1 MNATT
6 LKTLYEAQLAEDIEP
21 PVPAHVDERAI
32 RWMRHLS
39 RRMPA
44 GELKEPNP
52 SRVWI
57 WSDLHLGHAESI
69 MYFGRPFTSPEEMDD
84 ALFRSWQHTVAP
96 GDTIICLGD
105 VAIGGLSDNRLK
117 RLRSAPGRKI
127 LVVGNHDINPA
138 GLVDGDGFDEIRM
151 TLYAAGE
158 PTLLLTHMPL
168 RNVPDGCVN
177 VHGHLHDRQPPSRT
191 QHINVSVEQLAYRP
205 RPWVTICRLA
215 QQIAAFNA
223 VSARTT

>member
-127 LVVGNHDINPA
+127 LVVGEPRHQPRRVGRRRRLRRDSDDALRRGRTNPA
-138 GLVDGDGFDEIRM
+138 ADPHAV
-151 TLYAAGE
+151 
-158 PTLLLTHMPL
+158 
-168 RNVPDGCVN
+168 
-177 VHGHLHDRQPPSRT
+177 
-191 QHINVSVEQLAYRP
+191 
-205 RPWVTICRLA
+205 A
-215 QQIAAFNA
+215 QRA
-223 VSARTT
+223 